1 MTVLYS
7 DPRLLLYDCTL
18 FPPLLQA
25 SEGRSHTLTE
35 TAAAVLPQTS
45 SMQKESSFYNK
56 LGSMSSMSELSSWFS
71 NIGSK
76 S

>member
-1 MTVLYS
+1 MTVLFC
-7 DPRLLLYDCTL
+7 DPRLFLYDCTL
-18 FPPLLQA
+18 FPTLLQA
-25 SEGRSHTLTE
+25 SEGGSHSLTE